1 MLCELQLLLFV
12 DLPVPEIEPRP
23 RVRRKRPQLT
33 RSLWQQMELTLV
45 AVRAKAAKQA
55 DSDAD
60 TEFDYPAHR
69 IVSAASLPAPAFSA
83 PRSVFDLASF
93 GIVSGI
99 TQCQAAQVHRKV
111 IREDGITRHVAM
123 RYQDT
128 QEWADKEQARR
139 ARQRPPKPTKGA
151 KTMSGKLRELVGA
164 DAA

>member
-33 RSLWQQMELTLV
+33 RSLWQQLQLTLV
-45 AVRAKAAKQA
+45 TVRAKAAK
-55 DSDAD
+55 DHDAD
-60 TEFDYPAHR
+60 TEYDYPAHR

-93 GIVSGI
+93 GIVSGM
-99 TQCQAAQVHRKV
+99 TSCPAAQVHRRV

-164 DAA
+164 G